1 MEVRIK
7 VRIDGGDDAGATRHD
22 DAWQRQAGAAARRRC
37 GDNGQ
42 EDEEKGPIHILCH
55 RSVGVL
61 LRKTL
66 ARGLPQ

>member
-22 DAWQRQAGAAARRRC
+22 AGQAGAAARRRC

>member
-7 VRIDGGDDAGATRHD
+7 VRIETRGRRRRVAATST
-22 DAWQRQAGAAARRRC
+22 ARRRC

-55 RSVGVL
+55 RSV
-61 LRKTL
+61 
-66 ARGLPQ
+66 